1 MATDKRRVAFTDEDG
16 DHLGAYYLPAD
27 SIDCEDGDFSAL
39 CAMGTA
45 VLRGRSFARSNLYWA
60 ILADS
65 GLSGCNFQGADLRG
79 ANLRGANLRGAN
91 LAGANLRDA
100 DLGLDALGGATR
112 VQGADFSGAQLHGCK
127 LEGAQYDDST
137 RFPAGFDPVSA
148 GMIETAPRR

>member
-1 MATDKRRVAFTDEDG
+1 MATNKRRVAFTDEDG

-45 VLRGRSFARSNLYWA
+45 ALRGRSFARSNLYWA

-65 GLSGCNFQGADLRG
+65 DLSGCNFQGAD
-79 ANLRGANLRGAN
+79 LRGANLRGAN